1 MVTAKLYDDNYNFIS
16 WKEGFSVNM
25 IIAELE
31 YEGFKGY
38 MVVQSE
44 LPEGEPKKYHFS

>member
-1 MVTAKLYDDNYNFIS
+1 MITAKLYDENYNFLRWI
-16 WKEGFSVNM
+16 ENFSVNL
-25 IIAELE
+25 IVSELE
-31 YEGFKGY
+31 HEGFKGY